1 MSRLLSTKEVASLLD
16 INEKMVYR
24 LITEKRLPATKVTGK
39 WLFPERLVR
48 QWIEANTINVPGET
62 SRLLDTDPALFVI
75 VGSNDLLLDRTMGL
89 FMELF
94 PEYTVVFGNL
104 GSMGGIRALKQGL
117 CHIAT
122 SHLIDED
129 EKEYNFS
136 YAAQEMN
143 NMPAVVNF
151 CFREQG
157 LIIARDNPKNI
168 SGPAD
173 LAGKG
178 ITIVNRSVST
188 GTRLW
193 FDRRLRE
200 LGVNPAAIAGYDREV
215 QRHLDVG
222 LAVLSGKADAGPAIR
237 AVADILGL
245 GFIPAHWERFDFLIS
260 KDMFFQK
267 NIQAFLSLPAEPR
280 FKALAGEISGYDLSM
295 SGKMVYPFEQGGIVK
310 ELPAKTPPR

>member
-1 MSRLLSTKEVASLLD
+1 MSRLLSTKEVATLLD
-16 INEKMVYR
+16 INEKKVYR

-48 QWIEANTINVPGET
+48 QWIEANTINYPEEKI
-62 SRLLDTDPALFVI
+62 RLYDAAPSLFVI
-75 VGSNDLLLDRTMGL
+75 AGSNDLLLDRAMGL
-89 FMELF
+89 FMSIY

-117 CHIAT
+117 CHLAT
-122 SHLIDED
+122 SHLIDDD

-136 YAAQEMN
+136 FAAQEMD

-157 LIIARDNPKNI
+157 LIIARDNPLGI
-168 SGPAD
+168 QGLAD
-173 LAGKG
+173 LAGG
-178 ITIVNRSVST
+178 RVRMVNRSIST

-200 LGVNPAAIAGYDREV
+200 LGLDPAGIPGYGWEV

-222 LAVLSGKADAGPAIR
+222 LAVLSGKADAGPGIR
-237 AVADILGL
+237 AVAEILGL
-245 GFIPAHWERFDFLIS
+245 GFVPAHWERFDLLIS
-260 KDMFFQK
+260 KAIFFQK

-280 FKALAGEISGYDLSM
+280 FQALAAEIPGYDLSL
-295 SGKMVYPFEQGGIVK
+295 SGKMVYPVG
-310 ELPAKTPPR
+310 R